1 MDLKNYMD
9 SILSEDAA
17 LEIALKEFK
26 VSHRQMA
33 PLIGINRQH
42 LTVLFKYDVSEHT
55 KQQLLKLI
63 EACSRQ
69 LHGDTF
75 TDKIVADREA
85 RGNADNL
92 MLNYKKRTKKCL

>member
-1 MDLKNYMD
+1 MDLKNFMQTVV
-9 SILSEDAA
+9 SEDAA
-17 LEIALKEFK
+17 LEMALKEFK
-26 VSHRQMA
+26 VSIRQIA
-33 PLIGINRQH
+33 ATFEIDRRNLN
-42 LTVLFKYDVSEHT
+42 VLFKYDVSEHT

-85 RGNADNL
+85 RGNADTL
-92 MLNYKKRTKKCL
+92 MLNYKKRTKKGL